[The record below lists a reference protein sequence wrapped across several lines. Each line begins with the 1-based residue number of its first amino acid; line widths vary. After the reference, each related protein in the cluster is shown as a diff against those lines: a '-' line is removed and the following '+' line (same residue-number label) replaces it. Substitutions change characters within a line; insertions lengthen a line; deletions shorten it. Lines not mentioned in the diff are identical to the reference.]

1 MATNV
6 IHLRIS
12 FSPNNDIA
20 CKIDFIFVPRLKAK
34 ELISFNRLKD
44 SDTSFSIIFAISLKL
59 GTSSFT
65 NFISSM
71 AFILNGSTFFA
82 DKITGLQK

>member
-34 ELISFNRLKD
+34 ELTSFNKLND
-44 SDTSFSIIFAISLKL
+44 NDTSFSITLAISLKL

-65 NFISSM
+65 NFTSSI
-71 AFILNGSTFFA
+71 AFNLNGSTFFA
-82 DKITGLQK
+82 DKIIGLQK